1 MPILH
6 IYNTGDTMIKYI
18 REVKQMVATS
28 HNMDIAVLLVSAKYA
43 LSEEEIELLQ
53 SLCEEPDHVI
63 VL

>member
-1 MPILH
+1 
-6 IYNTGDTMIKYI
+6 MIKYI